1 MARRIFPSERRSW
14 LLRYL
19 TVPLLLLGAL
29 LALAA
34 TLSSLAT
41 ATAPRHLP
49 STATNLA
56 QAFAAE
62 YGVTLPHIA
71 ASAAYIFD
79 ADTGAM
85 LFERNPDTVRAM
97 ASCTKI
103 MTALVAVQHA
113 TLDQTITVGADA
125 AALVNPDSS
134 SMGLS
139 KGEQLTLG
147 DLLYGLLLPS
157 ANDASVAIAD
167 GVGGS
172 EAQFVAL
179 MNQEAQQLGLTHTH
193 FANPHGLDADGHHTT
208 ARELAKLA
216 ALALRNPI
224 IARIAATHHYAIPKT
239 ATHKAFD
246 LVNYNSILPGGRTPY
261 PGAIGL
267 KPGNT
272 GDAGWCEAFA
282 ARRYGHLVIGVV
294 LNDPTWSRRNDDM
307 HTLLDWAFVQLG
319 VPPAG

>member
-85 LFERNPDTVRAM
+85 LFER
-97 ASCTKI
+97 
-103 MTALVAVQHA
+103 
-113 TLDQTITVGADA
+113 
-125 AALVNPDSS
+125 NPDSS